1 VAGHRLT
8 VGLTGG
14 IASGKTT
21 VSDLFADLGVTI
33 IDTDVI
39 AREVVE
45 PDTPGLAEIR
55 EAFGAV
61 AIDSQ
66 GGLDRAAL
74 RKIVFADDAA
84 RARLEAILHPRIRE
98 EALRQAG
105 KARGD
110 YVIIVVPLLVESPL
124 RNEVDRILVVDCAE
138 ETQIER
144 LLSRDAETGE
154 QARRMLAAQASRS
167 ERLAAADDVIHNDGD
182 LEETQRQVEALHA
195 QYQQL
200 ARQ

>member
-1 VAGHRLT
+1 MAGHRLT